1 MLRLIFALFTDLQ
14 IFNEKMAF
22 ISSWFFNYYF
32 FNRKP
37 NILVKNQDETLFL
50 RVVLKAYIIFTS
62 PKTQKHAVLEWNR
75 PLK

>member
-14 IFNEKMAF
+14 IFNEKKAF
-22 ISSWFFNYYF
+22 ISWF

-50 RVVLKAYIIFTS
+50 RVILKAYIIFTS
-62 PKTQKHAVLEWNR
+62 PKTQKHIVLEWNK